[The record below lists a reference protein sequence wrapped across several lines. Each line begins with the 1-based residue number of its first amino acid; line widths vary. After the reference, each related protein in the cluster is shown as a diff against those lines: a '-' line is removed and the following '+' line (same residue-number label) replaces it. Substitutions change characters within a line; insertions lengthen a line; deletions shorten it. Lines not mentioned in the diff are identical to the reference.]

1 MFPMT
6 KWVKTLL
13 IANVAVFLFT
23 ATNPRLEFALALYP
37 AWIIYRPWTIVT
49 YMFVHASMA
58 HIFFNMLGLVFLG
71 PRVED
76 RLGGKHFLGLYFV
89 SGLGGALFSFL
100 FAPQAGVVGASGAI
114 LGVVLAFA
122 MYWPREKLLLFFVIP
137 MEAWLLV
144 ALFAAGTLYLGM
156 SHSASGIAHFAHLG
170 GLAFGFVYVKWLD
183 WHRGAG
189 RRAFQRAMSPTPAAK
204 VSDRSAL
211 SRWRTISVAELHQ
224 LNREEVERLLAKAE
238 SGGPGSLTKA
248 EREFLDRMA
257 G

>member
-13 IANVAVFLFT
+13 IANVAVFLVT
-23 ATNPRLEFALALYP
+23 ATNPRVELALALYP
-37 AWIIYRPWTIVT
+37 AWIVYRPWTIVT

-144 ALFAAGTLYLGM
+144 VLFAAGTLYLGM
-156 SHSASGIAHFAHLG
+156 SGEARGIAHFAHLG
-170 GLAFGFVYVKWLD
+170 GLAFGFAYVKWLD

-189 RRAFQRAMSPTPAAK
+189 RRAFQRAMSPAPAARS
-204 VSDRSAL
+204 SDRTAL
-211 SRWRTISVAELHQ
+211 SRWRTISVAGLHQ

-238 SGGPGSLTKA
+238 SGGPESLTQA